1 MPGRAGNVAM
11 FPVPRKEV
19 WFWALCAVAT
29 CLAILL
35 ASEVL
40 LRFLLPQVVY
50 SRLRESAGNFF
61 APSSFNP
68 FTLKRN
74 YRGSQ
79 HSQDFLARNVRI
91 TTNELG
97 LRGREIQETELEGQ
111 TTRVLVLGDS
121 YTFGVYVDD
130 DETYCAVLEAQL
142 RDLGKQALVL
152 NAGYTSGFE
161 TDEQYCWLANTG
173 LLLTPNV
180 AVLGVF
186 AGNDIMNL
194 RPELW
199 AKKDNRGLPILIKN
213 PALSVDREGFLRSTV
228 ADYKT
233 AGTAFVYKLPL
244 IRESHLAIF
253 IDKFRYDLRGLFSSR
268 HLSDG
273 GGYLLNNYPHL
284 FKSYDERFD
293 AKERVFLQIIK
304 GMDELVREHGA
315 RLLLVLIP
323 FNFEVDP
330 ELMEKV
336 FGQDQL
342 RRNGPWVVRDYY
354 AKLGTKL
361 QELKI
366 PHINI
371 LREMRSQPMTK
382 YYPKLGEVHL
392 NARGHLFVATKIREF
407 LLKNG
412 WL

>member
-1 MPGRAGNVAM
+1 MPGRAGNVAL
-11 FPVPRKEV
+11 FLVPRKEV

-29 CLAILL
+29 CLGILL
-35 ASEVL
+35 ASEIF

-50 SRLRESAGNFF
+50 SSLRESAGNFF

-79 HSQDFLARNVRI
+79 HSQDFLTRNVRI
-91 TTNELG
+91 TTNGLG
-97 LRGREIQETELEGQ
+97 LRGREIRENELEEQ
-111 TTRVLVLGDS
+111 PTRVLVLGDS

-142 RDLGKQALVL
+142 RELGKQTLVL
-152 NAGYTSGFE
+152 NAGYASGFE
-161 TDEQYCWLANTG
+161 TDEQYCWLANAG
-173 LLLTPNV
+173 LSLTPNV
-180 AVLGVF
+180 VVLGVF

-199 AKKDNRGLPILIKN
+199 AKKDQRGLPILIRN
-213 PALSVDREGFLRSTV
+213 PSLSVDKEGFLRSTV
-228 ADYKT
+228 PDYKT

-253 IDKFRYDLRGLFSSR
+253 IDKFRYDLRKLFSTARLHEGS
-268 HLSDG
+268 
-273 GGYLLNNYPHL
+273 GYLVNNYPHL
-284 FKSYDERFD
+284 FKSHDERFD
-293 AKERVFLQIIK
+293 AKERVFLQIVK
-304 GMDELVREHGA
+304 GMDELVRENGA

-323 FNFEVDP
+323 FNFEVDSN
-330 ELMEKV
+330 LMDKV
-336 FGQDQL
+336 FGRNQL
-342 RRNGPWVVRDYY
+342 QSNGPWVVRDYY
-354 AKLGTKL
+354 AELGTKL

-371 LREMRSQPMTK
+371 LKEMRSQPMTK
-382 YYPKLGEVHL
+382 YYPELGEVHL
-392 NARGHLFVATKIREF
+392 NAHGHSFVATKIREF
-407 LLKNG
+407 LLKNR